1 MAATNQQPIVSISDS
16 DIAKIA
22 IAVKQI
28 LTDDFKALIE
38 EKQRPIL
45 FELAEI
51 KQKQTE
57 LEFSYGEDV
66 KNFKNQIDYLKIKC
80 DELEQHSRKQCVRLS
95 GVPYTLG
102 ENTNTKIIEI
112 ANKLGVDMQ
121 PNDIMISHRT
131 GRAKPRQIIARI
143 PNHNLKKKLLKFL
156 SGKAS
161 KRSMV
166 NFHCIA
172 EGCSNDSRKKHN
184 AVKYPD
190 MILNGCIV
198 DFHVLPSVI
207 KNPKLRK
214 LWLSQ
219 IRREGFNPDPNCHWH
234 ALCSR
239 HFIEGRPTKEN
250 AVPTLFAYNNYKT
263 GTPRDTKNS
272 TLRPIEQLIL
282 TTQPAN
288 IVTVSQL
295 PKVPR
300 QKKYIPDIPVIS
312 YIEKPSLDHTYC
324 TSTEVSEEV
333 SIEEKCIILIENSN
347 TLEQKCQRYETD
359 NNQLRKQ
366 VKLLQVELHATKEEN
381 KVLNEKFNNTDE
393 LLKDKLVEKLTKSN
407 SNVKCFLGLPSI
419 SMLFGIFKLLEGH
432 ASKMKYWM
440 GPDSS
445 DGKRWQVNNKKK
457 PGASRK
463 LTFFEEFVITLLRL
477 RLGLNTYVLSLLF
490 GVSQSTISRVFT
502 TWISLMAQCLGPLI
516 KWPSKEK
523 IKKHMPLSFRRKYP
537 NTRVIIDATEF
548 YVQRPRNPTA
558 QSKTWSNYKSKNTF
572 KTLVGITPNGA
583 FSFISDLWTGNISD
597 RSITERSGFI
607 DLIEK
612 GDHVMADRGF

>member
-1 MAATNQQPIVSISDS
+1 MGIASRKHSLEVLDDDHKQTLLQNKVVVSQLERLARQETYHLNTIVFLREEVFTRIHIGINRWCESKDVLIVIQEIQCKMTNLLSEIQFIIHNIEKDITGFARSIHDVSLS
-16 DIAKIA
+16 
-22 IAVKQI
+22 VFTRQE
-28 LTDDFKALIE
+28 LRRTLLNNGLALIE
-38 EKQRPIL
+38 MITIPFLDDIQLVQRMIEK
-45 FELAEI
+45 
-51 KQKQTE
+51 
-57 LEFSYGEDV
+57 
-66 KNFKNQIDYLKIKC
+66 
-80 DELEQHSRKQCVRLS
+80 
-95 GVPYTLG
+95 
-102 ENTNTKIIEI
+102 
-112 ANKLGVDMQ
+112 
-121 PNDIMISHRT
+121 
-131 GRAKPRQIIARI
+131 RAKTIYDR
-143 PNHNLKKKLLKFL
+143 
-156 SGKAS
+156 
-161 KRSMV
+161 
-166 NFHCIA
+166 
-172 EGCSNDSRKKHN
+172 
-184 AVKYPD
+184 
-190 MILNGCIV
+190 
-198 DFHVLPSVI
+198 
-207 KNPKLRK
+207 
-214 LWLSQ
+214 WLST
-219 IRREGFNPDPNCHWH
+219 F
-234 ALCSR
+234 
-239 HFIEGRPTKEN
+239 
-250 AVPTLFAYNNYKT
+250 
-263 GTPRDTKNS
+263 
-272 TLRPIEQLIL
+272 
-282 TTQPAN
+282 
-288 IVTVSQL
+288 
-295 PKVPR
+295 
-300 QKKYIPDIPVIS
+300 
-312 YIEKPSLDHTYC
+312 
-324 TSTEVSEEV
+324 
-333 SIEEKCIILIENSN
+333 SN
-347 TLEQKCQRYETD
+347 THIQRSFEENFGTEYDKQKCQRYETD
-359 NNQLRKQ
+359 NNRLRKQ

-612 GDHVMADRGF
+612 GDHVMADRGFLIKDLLLSKGATLNMPPFTRPCKHGKGRCLTAKEIKESKSIASLRIHVERSIQRLKSYKFLSGVMPINSLSVANQALKVAGFFCNLMKPLVQKL

>member
-1 MAATNQQPIVSISDS
+1 
-16 DIAKIA
+16 K
-22 IAVKQI
+22 
-28 LTDDFKALIE
+28 
-38 EKQRPIL
+38 
-45 FELAEI
+45 
-51 KQKQTE
+51 
-57 LEFSYGEDV
+57 
-66 KNFKNQIDYLKIKC
+66 
-80 DELEQHSRKQCVRLS
+80 
-95 GVPYTLG
+95 
-102 ENTNTKIIEI
+102 
-112 ANKLGVDMQ
+112 
-121 PNDIMISHRT
+121 
-131 GRAKPRQIIARI
+131 
-143 PNHNLKKKLLKFL
+143 
-156 SGKAS
+156 
-161 KRSMV
+161 
-166 NFHCIA
+166 
-172 EGCSNDSRKKHN
+172 
-184 AVKYPD
+184 
-190 MILNGCIV
+190 
-198 DFHVLPSVI
+198 
-207 KNPKLRK
+207 
-214 LWLSQ
+214 
-219 IRREGFNPDPNCHWH
+219 
-234 ALCSR
+234 
-239 HFIEGRPTKEN
+239 
-250 AVPTLFAYNNYKT
+250 
-263 GTPRDTKNS
+263 
-272 TLRPIEQLIL
+272 
-282 TTQPAN
+282 
-288 IVTVSQL
+288 
-295 PKVPR
+295 
-300 QKKYIPDIPVIS
+300 
-312 YIEKPSLDHTYC
+312 
-324 TSTEVSEEV
+324 
-333 SIEEKCIILIENSN
+333 
-347 TLEQKCQRYETD
+347 KCQRYETD

-612 GDHVMADRGF
+612 GDHVMADRGFLIKDLLLSKGATLNMPPFTRPCKHGKGRCLTAKEIKESKSIASLRIHVERSIQRLKSYKFLSGVMPINSLSVANQALKVAGFFCNLMKPLVQKL

>member
-1 MAATNQQPIVSISDS
+1 
-16 DIAKIA
+16 
-22 IAVKQI
+22 
-28 LTDDFKALIE
+28 
-38 EKQRPIL
+38 
-45 FELAEI
+45 
-51 KQKQTE
+51 
-57 LEFSYGEDV
+57 
-66 KNFKNQIDYLKIKC
+66 
-80 DELEQHSRKQCVRLS
+80 
-95 GVPYTLG
+95 
-102 ENTNTKIIEI
+102 
-112 ANKLGVDMQ
+112 
-121 PNDIMISHRT
+121 
-131 GRAKPRQIIARI
+131 
-143 PNHNLKKKLLKFL
+143 
-156 SGKAS
+156 
-161 KRSMV
+161 MV

-324 TSTEVSEEV
+324 TSTE
-333 SIEEKCIILIENSN
+333 
-347 TLEQKCQRYETD
+347 QKCQRYETD

-366 VKLLQVELHATKEEN
+366 VKLLQVELLATKEEN

-407 SNVKCFLGLPSI
+407 SNVKCFLGLP
-419 SMLFGIFKLLEGH
+419 
-432 ASKMKYWM
+432 
-440 GPDSS
+440 
-445 DGKRWQVNNKKK
+445 R
-457 PGASRK
+457 
-463 LTFFEEFVITLLRL
+463 
-477 RLGLNTYVLSLLF
+477 
-490 GVSQSTISRVFT
+490 
-502 TWISLMAQCLGPLI
+502 PLI

>member
-1 MAATNQQPIVSISDS
+1 
-16 DIAKIA
+16 
-22 IAVKQI
+22 
-28 LTDDFKALIE
+28 
-38 EKQRPIL
+38 
-45 FELAEI
+45 
-51 KQKQTE
+51 
-57 LEFSYGEDV
+57 
-66 KNFKNQIDYLKIKC
+66 
-80 DELEQHSRKQCVRLS
+80 
-95 GVPYTLG
+95 
-102 ENTNTKIIEI
+102 
-112 ANKLGVDMQ
+112 
-121 PNDIMISHRT
+121 
-131 GRAKPRQIIARI
+131 
-143 PNHNLKKKLLKFL
+143 
-156 SGKAS
+156 
-161 KRSMV
+161 MV

-300 QKKYIPDIPVIS
+300 QKNNIPDIPVIS
-312 YIEKPSLDHTYC
+312 YIEKPSFDHTLYC
-324 TSTEVSEEV
+324 TSTEVSEDV
-333 SIEEKCIILIENSN
+333 SIEEKCAILIENSN
-347 TLEQKCQRYETD
+347 ALEQKCQRYETD
-359 NNQLRKQ
+359 NNQLQKQ

-381 KVLNEKFNNTDE
+381 KDLNEKFNNTDE

-419 SMLFGIFKLLEGH
+419 SMLLGIFKLLEGH

-502 TWISLMAQCLGPLI
+502 TWISLIAQCLGPLI

-583 FSFISDLWTGNISD
+583 FSFISDLLTGNISD

-612 GDHVMADRGF
+612 GDHVMADRGFLIKDLLLSKGATLNMPPFTRPCKHGKGRCLTAKEIKESKSIASLRIHVERSIQRLKSYKFLSGVMPINSLSVANQALKVAGFFCNLMKPLVQKL

>member
-1 MAATNQQPIVSISDS
+1 MSKNRQNTHIRFAVVLHTIILREALVVSD
-16 DIAKIA
+16 
-22 IAVKQI
+22 
-28 LTDDFKALIE
+28 
-38 EKQRPIL
+38 
-45 FELAEI
+45 
-51 KQKQTE
+51 
-57 LEFSYGEDV
+57 
-66 KNFKNQIDYLKIKC
+66 
-80 DELEQHSRKQCVRLS
+80 
-95 GVPYTLG
+95 
-102 ENTNTKIIEI
+102 
-112 ANKLGVDMQ
+112 
-121 PNDIMISHRT
+121 
-131 GRAKPRQIIARI
+131 
-143 PNHNLKKKLLKFL
+143 KK
-156 SGKAS
+156 
-161 KRSMV
+161 
-166 NFHCIA
+166 
-172 EGCSNDSRKKHN
+172 
-184 AVKYPD
+184 
-190 MILNGCIV
+190 
-198 DFHVLPSVI
+198 
-207 KNPKLRK
+207 
-214 LWLSQ
+214 
-219 IRREGFNPDPNCHWH
+219 EGFNPDPNCHWH

-300 QKKYIPDIPVIS
+300 QKNNIPDNPVIS

-324 TSTEVSEEV
+324 TSTEVSEDV
-333 SIEEKCIILIENSN
+333 SIEEKCAILIENSN
-347 TLEQKCQRYETD
+347 ALEQKCQRYETD
-359 NNQLRKQ
+359 NNQLQKQ

-612 GDHVMADRGF
+612 GDHVTADRGFLIKDLLLSKGATLNMPPFTRPCKLGKGRCLTAKEIKESKSIAPFRIHVERSIQRLKSYKFLSGVMPINSLSVANQALKVAGFFCNLMKPLVQKL

>member
-1 MAATNQQPIVSISDS
+1 
-16 DIAKIA
+16 
-22 IAVKQI
+22 
-28 LTDDFKALIE
+28 
-38 EKQRPIL
+38 
-45 FELAEI
+45 
-51 KQKQTE
+51 
-57 LEFSYGEDV
+57 
-66 KNFKNQIDYLKIKC
+66 
-80 DELEQHSRKQCVRLS
+80 
-95 GVPYTLG
+95 
-102 ENTNTKIIEI
+102 
-112 ANKLGVDMQ
+112 
-121 PNDIMISHRT
+121 
-131 GRAKPRQIIARI
+131 
-143 PNHNLKKKLLKFL
+143 
-156 SGKAS
+156 
-161 KRSMV
+161 MV

-184 AVKYPD
+184 AVKYPN

-198 DFHVLPSVI
+198 DFHVLPSVT

-282 TTQPAN
+282 TIQPAN

-324 TSTEVSEEV
+324 TGTEVSEDV
-333 SIEEKCIILIENSN
+333 SIEEKCVILIENSN
-347 TLEQKCQRYETD
+347 TLE
-359 NNQLRKQ
+359 
-366 VKLLQVELHATKEEN
+366 
-381 KVLNEKFNNTDE
+381 
-393 LLKDKLVEKLTKSN
+393 
-407 SNVKCFLGLPSI
+407 
-419 SMLFGIFKLLEGH
+419 
-432 ASKMKYWM
+432 
-440 GPDSS
+440 
-445 DGKRWQVNNKKK
+445 
-457 PGASRK
+457 
-463 LTFFEEFVITLLRL
+463 
-477 RLGLNTYVLSLLF
+477 
-490 GVSQSTISRVFT
+490 STISRVFT

-612 GDHVMADRGF
+612 GIM

>member
-1 MAATNQQPIVSISDS
+1 
-16 DIAKIA
+16 
-22 IAVKQI
+22 
-28 LTDDFKALIE
+28 
-38 EKQRPIL
+38 
-45 FELAEI
+45 
-51 KQKQTE
+51 
-57 LEFSYGEDV
+57 
-66 KNFKNQIDYLKIKC
+66 
-80 DELEQHSRKQCVRLS
+80 
-95 GVPYTLG
+95 
-102 ENTNTKIIEI
+102 
-112 ANKLGVDMQ
+112 
-121 PNDIMISHRT
+121 
-131 GRAKPRQIIARI
+131 
-143 PNHNLKKKLLKFL
+143 
-156 SGKAS
+156 
-161 KRSMV
+161 MV

-300 QKKYIPDIPVIS
+300 QKNNISDIP
-312 YIEKPSLDHTYC
+312 YIYIYIYK
-324 TSTEVSEEV
+324 
-333 SIEEKCIILIENSN
+333 
-347 TLEQKCQRYETD
+347 QKCQRYETD
-359 NNQLRKQ
+359 NNQLQKQ
-366 VKLLQVELHATKEEN
+366 VKLLHVELHATKEEN

-612 GDHVMADRGF
+612 GDHVMADRGFLIKDLLLSKGATLNMPPFTRPCKHGKGRCLTAKEIQESKSIASLRIHVERSIQRLKSYKFLSGVMPINSLSVANQALKVAGYFCNLMKPLVQKL

>member
-1 MAATNQQPIVSISDS
+1 
-16 DIAKIA
+16 
-22 IAVKQI
+22 
-28 LTDDFKALIE
+28 
-38 EKQRPIL
+38 
-45 FELAEI
+45 
-51 KQKQTE
+51 
-57 LEFSYGEDV
+57 
-66 KNFKNQIDYLKIKC
+66 
-80 DELEQHSRKQCVRLS
+80 
-95 GVPYTLG
+95 
-102 ENTNTKIIEI
+102 
-112 ANKLGVDMQ
+112 
-121 PNDIMISHRT
+121 
-131 GRAKPRQIIARI
+131 
-143 PNHNLKKKLLKFL
+143 
-156 SGKAS
+156 
-161 KRSMV
+161 MV

-300 QKKYIPDIPVIS
+300 QKNNIPDIPVIS

-324 TSTEVSEEV
+324 TSTEVSEDV
-333 SIEEKCIILIENSN
+333 SIEEKCAILIENSN
-347 TLEQKCQRYETD
+347 ALEQKCQRYETD
-359 NNQLRKQ
+359 NNQLQKQ

-612 GDHVMADRGF
+612 GDHVMADRGFLIKDLLLSKGATLNMPPFTRPCKHGKGRCLTAKEIKESKSIASLRIHVERSIQRLKSYKFLSGVMPINSLSVANQALKVAGFFCNLMKPLVQK

>member
-1 MAATNQQPIVSISDS
+1 
-16 DIAKIA
+16 
-22 IAVKQI
+22 
-28 LTDDFKALIE
+28 
-38 EKQRPIL
+38 
-45 FELAEI
+45 
-51 KQKQTE
+51 
-57 LEFSYGEDV
+57 
-66 KNFKNQIDYLKIKC
+66 
-80 DELEQHSRKQCVRLS
+80 
-95 GVPYTLG
+95 
-102 ENTNTKIIEI
+102 
-112 ANKLGVDMQ
+112 
-121 PNDIMISHRT
+121 
-131 GRAKPRQIIARI
+131 
-143 PNHNLKKKLLKFL
+143 
-156 SGKAS
+156 
-161 KRSMV
+161 MV

-272 TLRPIEQLIL
+272 TLRPIEQVIL

-300 QKKYIPDIPVIS
+300 QKNNIPDIPVIS

-324 TSTEVSEEV
+324 TSTEVSEDV
-333 SIEEKCIILIENSN
+333 SIEEKCAILIENSN
-347 TLEQKCQRYETD
+347 ALEQKCQRYETD
-359 NNQLRKQ
+359 NNQLQKQ

-612 GDHVMADRGF
+612 GDHVMADRGFLIKDLLLSKGATLNMPPFTRPCKHGKGRCLTAKEIKESKSIASLRIHVERSIQRLKSYKFLSGVMPINSLSVANQALKVAGFFCNLMKPLVQKL

>member
-1 MAATNQQPIVSISDS
+1 MTWHHYEDS
-16 DIAKIA
+16 CY
-22 IAVKQI
+22 
-28 LTDDFKALIE
+28 LFSH
-38 EKQRPIL
+38 EKLNWFNAQGSCRAHDAR
-45 FELAEI
+45 LAEVMSS
-51 KQKQTE
+51 KQQ
-57 LEFSYGEDV
+57 EFLRYTASLYG
-66 KNFKNQIDYLKIKC
+66 N
-80 DELEQHSRKQCVRLS
+80 SS
-95 GVPYTLG
+95 GFWLG
-102 ENTNTKIIEI
+102 
-112 ANKLGVDMQ
+112 
-121 PNDIMISHRT
+121 
-131 GRAKPRQIIARI
+131 GR
-143 PNHNLKKKLLKFL
+143 
-156 SGKAS
+156 
-161 KRSMV
+161 
-166 NFHCIA
+166 
-172 EGCSNDSRKKHN
+172 D
-184 AVKYPD
+184 D
-190 MILNGCIV
+190 IV
-198 DFHVLPSVI
+198 DGKWQWSFTKTFFVYTDWAPLEPA
-207 KNPKLRK
+207 NGLF
-214 LWLSQ
+214 
-219 IRREGFNPDPNCHWH
+219 GNCLQMWSAHNWQWDDTDCL
-234 ALCSR
+234 AEMRYVCESK
-239 HFIEGRPTKEN
+239 PTKEN

-324 TSTEVSEEV
+324 TSTEVSEDV
-333 SIEEKCIILIENSN
+333 SIEEKCVMLIENSN

-612 GDHVMADRGF
+612 GDHVMADRGFLIKDLLLSKGATLNMPPFTRPCKHGKGRCLTAKEIKESKSIASLRIHVERSIQRLKSYKFLSGVMPINSLSVANQALKVAGFFCNLMKPLVQKL

>member
-1 MAATNQQPIVSISDS
+1 
-16 DIAKIA
+16 
-22 IAVKQI
+22 
-28 LTDDFKALIE
+28 
-38 EKQRPIL
+38 
-45 FELAEI
+45 
-51 KQKQTE
+51 
-57 LEFSYGEDV
+57 
-66 KNFKNQIDYLKIKC
+66 
-80 DELEQHSRKQCVRLS
+80 
-95 GVPYTLG
+95 
-102 ENTNTKIIEI
+102 
-112 ANKLGVDMQ
+112 
-121 PNDIMISHRT
+121 
-131 GRAKPRQIIARI
+131 
-143 PNHNLKKKLLKFL
+143 
-156 SGKAS
+156 
-161 KRSMV
+161 MV

-214 LWLSQ
+214 LWLVSDKK
-219 IRREGFNPDPNCHWH
+219 EGFNPDPNCHWH

-324 TSTEVSEEV
+324 TSTEVSEDV
-333 SIEEKCIILIENSN
+333 SIEEKCVMLIENSN

-612 GDHVMADRGF
+612 GDHVMADRGFLIKDLLLSKGATLNMPPFTRPCKHGKGRCLTAKEIKESKSIASLRIHVERSIQRLKSYKFLSGVMPINSLSVANQALKVAGFFCNLMKPLVQKL

>member
-1 MAATNQQPIVSISDS
+1 
-16 DIAKIA
+16 
-22 IAVKQI
+22 
-28 LTDDFKALIE
+28 
-38 EKQRPIL
+38 
-45 FELAEI
+45 
-51 KQKQTE
+51 
-57 LEFSYGEDV
+57 
-66 KNFKNQIDYLKIKC
+66 
-80 DELEQHSRKQCVRLS
+80 
-95 GVPYTLG
+95 
-102 ENTNTKIIEI
+102 
-112 ANKLGVDMQ
+112 
-121 PNDIMISHRT
+121 
-131 GRAKPRQIIARI
+131 
-143 PNHNLKKKLLKFL
+143 
-156 SGKAS
+156 
-161 KRSMV
+161 MV

-207 KNPKLRK
+207 KNPKLRQ

-250 AVPTLFAYNNYKT
+250 AVPTLVAYNNYKT

-282 TTQPAN
+282 TTQPSN

-300 QKKYIPDIPVIS
+300 KKNNIPDIPVIS

-324 TSTEVSEEV
+324 TSTKVSEDV
-333 SIEEKCIILIENSN
+333 SIEEKCAILIENSN
-347 TLEQKCQRYETD
+347 ALEQKCQRYETD
-359 NNQLRKQ
+359 NNQLQKQ

-407 SNVKCFLGLPSI
+407 SNIKCFLGLPSI

-457 PGASRK
+457 PGALRK

-612 GDHVMADRGF
+612 GDHVMADRGFLIKDLLLSKGATLNMPPFTRPCKHGKGRCLTAKEIKESKSIASLRIHVERSIQRLKSYKFLSGVMPINSLSVRLLRLQDFFVT

>member
-1 MAATNQQPIVSISDS
+1 
-16 DIAKIA
+16 
-22 IAVKQI
+22 
-28 LTDDFKALIE
+28 
-38 EKQRPIL
+38 
-45 FELAEI
+45 
-51 KQKQTE
+51 
-57 LEFSYGEDV
+57 
-66 KNFKNQIDYLKIKC
+66 
-80 DELEQHSRKQCVRLS
+80 
-95 GVPYTLG
+95 
-102 ENTNTKIIEI
+102 
-112 ANKLGVDMQ
+112 
-121 PNDIMISHRT
+121 
-131 GRAKPRQIIARI
+131 
-143 PNHNLKKKLLKFL
+143 
-156 SGKAS
+156 
-161 KRSMV
+161 MV

-324 TSTEVSEEV
+324 TSTEVSEDV
-333 SIEEKCIILIENSN
+333 SIEEKCVILIENSN

-407 SNVKCFLGLPSI
+407 SNVKCFLGLPNFNLTKTSNVEWHGVGGRTIHKMIKFDLGIVKLIKSDCVVLLTGGNDVVEDTWVEEVAYKLISFCSI
-419 SMLFGIFKLLEGH
+419 
-432 ASKMKYWM
+432 
-440 GPDSS
+440 
-445 DGKRWQVNNKKK
+445 
-457 PGASRK
+457 
-463 LTFFEEFVITLLRL
+463 LT
-477 RLGLNTYVLSLLF
+477 NTYGVRQVVLY
-490 GVSQSTISRVFT
+490 V
-502 TWISLMAQCLGPLI
+502 
-516 KWPSKEK
+516 PS
-523 IKKHMPLSFRRKYP
+523 
-537 NTRVIIDATEF
+537 
-548 YVQRPRNPTA
+548 
-558 QSKTWSNYKSKNTF
+558 
-572 KTLVGITPNGA
+572 
-583 FSFISDLWTGNISD
+583 
-597 RSITERSGFI
+597 
-607 DLIEK
+607 
-612 GDHVMADRGF
+612 

>member
-1 MAATNQQPIVSISDS
+1 
-16 DIAKIA
+16 
-22 IAVKQI
+22 
-28 LTDDFKALIE
+28 
-38 EKQRPIL
+38 
-45 FELAEI
+45 
-51 KQKQTE
+51 
-57 LEFSYGEDV
+57 
-66 KNFKNQIDYLKIKC
+66 
-80 DELEQHSRKQCVRLS
+80 
-95 GVPYTLG
+95 
-102 ENTNTKIIEI
+102 
-112 ANKLGVDMQ
+112 
-121 PNDIMISHRT
+121 
-131 GRAKPRQIIARI
+131 
-143 PNHNLKKKLLKFL
+143 
-156 SGKAS
+156 
-161 KRSMV
+161 MV

-324 TSTEVSEEV
+324 TSTEVSEDV
-333 SIEEKCIILIENSN
+333 SIEEKCVILIENSN

-612 GDHVMADRGF
+612 GDHVMADRGFLIKDLLLSKGATLNMPPFTRPCKHGKGRCLTAKEIKESKSIASLRIHVERSIQRLKSYKFLSGVMPINSLSVANQALKVAGFFCNLMKPLVQKL